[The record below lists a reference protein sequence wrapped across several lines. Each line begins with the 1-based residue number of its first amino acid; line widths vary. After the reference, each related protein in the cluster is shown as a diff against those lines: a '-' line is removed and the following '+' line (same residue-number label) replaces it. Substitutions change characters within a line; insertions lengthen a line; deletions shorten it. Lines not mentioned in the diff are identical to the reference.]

1 MLEDCFRCVIQW
13 ILLAKFLGMVIGRYD
28 GEFAGSGEAVI
39 DQDNL
44 KTFCGHKV

>member
-1 MLEDCFRCVIQW
+1 MDTSCQVFRG
-13 ILLAKFLGMVIGRYD
+13 GMVIRRYD